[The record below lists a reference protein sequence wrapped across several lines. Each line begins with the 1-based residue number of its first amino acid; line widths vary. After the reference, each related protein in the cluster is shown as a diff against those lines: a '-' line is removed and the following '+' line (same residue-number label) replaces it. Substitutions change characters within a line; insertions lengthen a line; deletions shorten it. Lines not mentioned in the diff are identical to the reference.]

1 MIFPCSSSSFS
12 LSFVAPSVTPLN
24 ITVFL
29 NESNSSVDIGW
40 MKPPIKRQDGE
51 LVGYRISHVWESSET
66 SVSLHPEA
74 H

>member
-1 MIFPCSSSSFS
+1 MVFPYGSSSFS

-24 ITVFL
+24 ITVLL
-29 NESNSSVDIGW
+29 NESNSSVDIRW

-51 LVGYRISHVWESSET
+51 LVGYRISHVWESSGT
-66 SVSLHPEA
+66 SVSLHPKA